1 MGLSSSY
8 SNFPTLKVDIR
19 IFDRGGCLFKA
30 WGWGG
35 GDTPLYKP
43 YRYVPPHRV
52 GVFAPFWS
60 ENWYRL
66 CPFWSGIGYGC
77 RGNYG
82 SVGTYLSFQF
92 QISKKEREICEF
104 EMNFKKYFLLLF

>member
-30 WGWGG
+30 WGGG
-35 GDTPLYKP
+35 GTPLYKP
-43 YRYVPPHRV
+43 YRYVSPHRV

-66 CPFWSGIGYGC
+66 IFDRNRVWLS
-77 RGNYG
+77 RGLRECMNVFIV
-82 SVGTYLSFQF
+82 SVPN
-92 QISKKEREICEF
+92 K
-104 EMNFKKYFLLLF
+104 